1 MRQDMAN
8 VNLLTIVVDSGNY
21 PRLVSGRKLAVLI
34 S

>member
-8 VNLLTIVVDSGNY
+8 ANLLTIVVDSGNY
-21 PRLVSGRKLAVLI
+21 PRVVGGRKLAVLK